1 MMKQSILSL
10 ALLLLQFAALCRGF
24 QFQRLTRF
32 RQALQAV
39 KNADDMVAMRADI
52 ERMREEAALR
62 LEALNEKLSRQM
74 KEASDAEPAKK
85 KHDKKED
92 PPILAS
98 LTAPSTSSTSHRVN
112 FEDAKTMDNLV
123 DIADAF
129 ERDMHRLNRKK
140 EKAKEVEKTTTEK
153 AQERHPLKLS
163 DNTRWRLMLNVH
175 RVQGTWMPKTWGLS
189 GDQLRLKLEMEFTT
203 EELYEREDFFN
214 GQSDGAKVNRPQR
227 GAHGTLHDRGR
238 KVHSCH

>member
-85 KHDKKED
+85 
-92 PPILAS
+92 
-98 LTAPSTSSTSHRVN
+98 
-112 FEDAKTMDNLV
+112 
-123 DIADAF
+123 
-129 ERDMHRLNRKK
+129 
-140 EKAKEVEKTTTEK
+140 
-153 AQERHPLKLS
+153 
-163 DNTRWRLMLNVH
+163 
-175 RVQGTWMPKTWGLS
+175 
-189 GDQLRLKLEMEFTT
+189 
-203 EELYEREDFFN
+203 
-214 GQSDGAKVNRPQR
+214 
-227 GAHGTLHDRGR
+227 
-238 KVHSCH
+238 